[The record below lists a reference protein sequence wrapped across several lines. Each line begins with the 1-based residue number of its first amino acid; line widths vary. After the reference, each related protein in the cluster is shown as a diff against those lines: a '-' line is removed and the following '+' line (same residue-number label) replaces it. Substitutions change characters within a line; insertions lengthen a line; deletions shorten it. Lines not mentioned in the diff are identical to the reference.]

1 MTLAEASPSKKYL
14 LLPEALDTV
23 TANSMIAVLSSKFIV
38 LFVSVSVELS
48 VTTVES
54 IAITPDEKSIP
65 VPPLK

>member
-38 LFVSVSVELS
+38 LFVNVSLDVA
-48 VTTVES
+48 V
-54 IAITPDEKSIP
+54 I
-65 VPPLK
+65 